1 MHLQEKIRCSYRTYD
16 HLDEVAAALSVAFN
30 LTGDKIYCGY
40 NNYIRVFDVAI
51 PGRESH
57 QMNLAKKK
65 EEGQKGLIS
74 CISFSPDYSGMY
86 ALGSYSNTVGVYTES
101 NNSPI
106 CLLHDDKD
114 GAGITQVQFSTDGNY
129 LFIGARK
136 SSSIACWDLRK
147 TGMLLYR
154 LPRKA
159 QTNQRINFDIDST
172 NSYLITGSQ
181 DNNILV
187 YDLKKAIETTEPL
200 KIVQE
205 HKDAVN
211 GISIHPSLPLLA
223 SSSGQRQFVI
233 ADDEMMEDV
242 QFDSRILIWKLNQL
256 VG

>member
-1 MHLQEKIRCSYRTYD
+1 
-16 HLDEVAAALSVAFN
+16 
-30 LTGDKIYCGY
+30 
-40 NNYIRVFDVAI
+40 
-51 PGRESH
+51 
-57 QMNLAKKK
+57 
-65 EEGQKGLIS
+65 
-74 CISFSPDYSGMY
+74 
-86 ALGSYSNTVGVYTES
+86 
-101 NNSPI
+101 
-106 CLLHDDKD
+106 
-114 GAGITQVQFSTDGNY
+114 
-129 LFIGARK
+129 
-136 SSSIACWDLRK
+136 
-147 TGMLLYR
+147 MLLYR

-187 YDLKKAIETTEPL
+187 YDLKKTIETTEPL